1 MFIVGLFTM
10 VKTWKQPV
18 SISRWMGKEVVVQW
32 NIIQLS
38 KKHPKEILLFAT
50 AWVNVEGIMLSVI
63 NLTEKDK
70 TVWSHLYVTSIS
82 KKQNTKLIE
91 KDKICGYKRWQVR
104 GCGVVDVLEE
114 GGQRHIL
121 PVIR

>member
-1 MFIVGLFTM
+1 
-10 VKTWKQPV
+10 
-18 SISRWMGKEVVVQW
+18 MGKEVVVQW

-70 TVWSHLYVTSIS
+70 TV
-82 KKQNTKLIE
+82 
-91 KDKICGYKRWQVR
+91 
-104 GCGVVDVLEE
+104 
-114 GGQRHIL
+114 
-121 PVIR
+121 